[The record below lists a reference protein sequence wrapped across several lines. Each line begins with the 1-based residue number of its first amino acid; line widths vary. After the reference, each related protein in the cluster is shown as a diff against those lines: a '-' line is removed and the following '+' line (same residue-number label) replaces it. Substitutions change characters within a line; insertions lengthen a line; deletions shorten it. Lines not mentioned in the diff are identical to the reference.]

1 MRPGAFPGVRR
12 AGLLAAA
19 LALGIG
25 PPSAPG
31 LAAQAAQGASPA
43 QAAQSAQTSQ
53 PAQAA
58 QSDSGG
64 IDDVFSGGTGDT
76 VAPAGAATSASSA
89 LASLQAT
96 QPLTFSGTIYCNV
109 SAAAG
114 YSSLPSWSDPLLGLR
129 PLYGGSVTN
138 YIYFDS
144 RPDQYTRFHL
154 AVQTTFPGF
163 ALSVYELW
171 FDYSIDDSL
180 FFRGGQQVIGWGNGR
195 IFSVG
200 DLMDN
205 SSTALS
211 LKTYL
216 PFGASGLTVV
226 SMVQDPSSTA
236 GLSESEVLKPEVAP
250 RLDLVLGSFE
260 LSEAAVI
267 QYDSAT
273 RLASIVKTSHF
284 GVDLYGEVFGTWLP
298 DTSPEISTFESAFWQ
313 TTGQK
318 FSLYAEHYY
327 DGSSGYNDD
336 NRIALL
342 ASLKFNALTLGA
354 QWNHAFTDG
363 SGQVTPAVNITPYEH
378 LTVSFGFPI
387 SYGAN
392 GSIYAGQ
399 PPTDFNSPFYN
410 PLNLTNPN
418 LASPITTWN
427 SQRYSFFVKIGLTF
441 NY

>member
-1 MRPGAFPGVRR
+1 MRLGASLGVRR
-12 AGLLAAA
+12 AGFLAAA
-19 LALGIG
+19 LALGMG
-25 PPSAPG
+25 PFWAPG
-31 LAAQAAQGASPA
+31 LAAQAAQAAS
-43 QAAQSAQTSQ
+43 

-64 IDDVFSGGTGDT
+64 LDDVFFGGTGDT
-76 VAPAGAATSASSA
+76 VAPAGTTTAASSA

-96 QPLTFSGTIYCNV
+96 QPLTFSGTIYSMV
-109 SAAAG
+109 SGAAG
-114 YSSLPSWSDPLLGLR
+114 YSSLPSWSDPLNGLR

-154 AVQTTFPGF
+154 AVQTSFPPTI

-171 FDYSIDDSL
+171 FDYSIDDTL

-195 IFSVG
+195 IFGVG

-205 SSTALS
+205 SSGALS

-226 SMVQDPSSTA
+226 SMVHEPDTTTGQTFTSTY
-236 GLSESEVLKPEVAP
+236 LEPEVAP

-267 QYDSAT
+267 RYNSAT

-298 DTSPEISTFESAFWQ
+298 DTTPEISTFESAFWQ
-313 TTGQK
+313 AAGQI
-318 FSLYAEHYY
+318 FSVYAEHYY
-327 DGSSGYNDD
+327 DGSSGYDDD

-363 SGQVTPAVNITPYEH
+363 SGQITPAVNITPFEH

-410 PLNLTNPN
+410 PFNLSNPN

-427 SQRYSFFVKIGLTF
+427 SQRYSFFLKIGLTF